1 MANRLF
7 PERRQLEKR
16 LARMKISIVNRCK
29 FKPKECLRR
38 STISNANSSS
48 SSSKQK
54 SQEAGSTPASMPL
67 YSQSMWAVHSSSTDT
82 ANFGAFELISSPI
95 ILLLAQ
101 HQRGLDDLQDK
112 SSSRDFRIMQNLF
125 ETRQTMPL
133 SGMPL
138 ARMLQYGDEKV
149 RREDDRSQSELH

>member
-1 MANRLF
+1 MNSVVQNLLHCFENLMLNDAF
-7 PERRQLEKR
+7 V
-16 LARMKISIVNRCK
+16 ADS
-29 FKPKECLRR
+29 
-38 STISNANSSS
+38 SSS

-54 SQEAGSTPASMPL
+54 SQEAGSVPASMPL

-82 ANFGAFELISSPI
+82 ANFGAFELISNPI

-125 ETRQTMPL
+125 ET
-133 SGMPL
+133 
-138 ARMLQYGDEKV
+138 V
-149 RREDDRSQSELH
+149 RV